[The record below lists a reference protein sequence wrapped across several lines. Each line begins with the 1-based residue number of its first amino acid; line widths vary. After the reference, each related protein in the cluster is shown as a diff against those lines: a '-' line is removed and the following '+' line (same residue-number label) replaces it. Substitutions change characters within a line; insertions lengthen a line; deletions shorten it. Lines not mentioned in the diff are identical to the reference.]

1 MSKVNQEVR
10 IRDYESHLPVIR
22 NSSFPISMVSQAA
35 MGFLATPAHKLNRK
49 QLRRALAEG
58 ALDELEFDAVVW
70 RNVPNANHVRF
81 RAEELPRLA
90 ASFEGAPFLR
100 NHDHADIGSR
110 DGMVLTSRINQQ
122 GEMLQRIKLTT
133 QRGIADFLDGII
145 DRFSI
150 AWYWGWIEC
159 SVCGQDWLVCEH
171 VPGRTYQGVTTE
183 LIFVH
188 PHGKETSAVNTPA
201 VPDTHVLAQL
211 CQLKEIQMQG
221 EEGSKFKAQSSIPEV
236 PGSMFNLQGAE
247 ASAVNLEPETLN
259 GGITRPVEE
268 QLADLQ
274 AEVLRL
280 RGQVAAQAERTL
292 VTGIRPLDYAARPRA
307 GQAPGRP
314 ITAGDLQTPLDRA
327 QAAMEWIFGNPLA
340 PPPPPS
346 MRSLADLYQA
356 ITGDVN
362 WYGRFDP
369 AWAQLAA
376 ATTTTLAG
384 LVVNA
389 MNKASLQHFNNMI
402 TYRWYEQIVNVLPH
416 SGETHD
422 ISMITVDGL
431 ASLPTVSEGQAYTEL
446 SVGDARET
454 MSFAKKG
461 GYVGIT
467 LEAIRRSD
475 IQRLQAI
482 PRELVK
488 SAVRT
493 RSAAIASIF
502 TVNSGTG
509 PTLADDS
516 TVLFHANHGGNVATT
531 ALSASAWGAV
541 RQVIYEQSVPG
552 TSAPLGLWPSF
563 LLVPIELYDTAL
575 VLFGYGGGDV
585 GRPISAATAQEVN
598 PYAQSRTGDPRPVV
612 VATPDWTD
620 ATDWAAI
627 VDPRLHPVIHMAYA
641 NAPGGGSH
649 PLPEIYEVTSESAG
663 LIFTNDVLPIKARD
677 WWAYGV
683 STYVG
688 IAKRNVA

>member
-1 MSKVNQEVR
+1 MSKSHDGVG
-10 IRDYESHLPVIR
+10 IRGPEGAPGLGGLSVIPTPL
-22 NSSFPISMVSQAA
+22 SLIPMFSQAT
-35 MGFLATPAHKLNRK
+35 MGSLATPAHNLNRK
-49 QLRRALAEG
+49 GLRRALAEG
-58 ALDELEFDAVVW
+58 TLDELEFDAVVW
-70 RNVPNANHVRF
+70 RNVPNANYVRF
-81 RAEELPRLA
+81 RAEELPGLA

-110 DGMVLTSRINQQ
+110 DGTVLTSRINEQ

-133 QRGIADFLDGII
+133 RRGIADFLDGII

-150 AWYWGWIEC
+150 AWYWERIEC
-159 SVCGQDWLVCEH
+159 AVCGQDWLVCEH
-171 VPGRTYQGVTTE
+171 FPGHTYQGVTAE

-188 PHGKETSAVNTPA
+188 PRGKETSAVNTPA

-211 CQLKEIQMQG
+211 CQLKEAQMQ
-221 EEGSKFKAQSSIPEV
+221 PEKQTN
-236 PGSMFNLQGAE
+236 STAEITENAEKNRNLLQFSAST
-247 ASAVNLEPETLN
+247 AHSAVNAVTQP
-259 GGITRPVEE
+259 IRE
-268 QLADLQ
+268 QLTDLQ
-274 AEVLRL
+274 AEVSNLR
-280 RGQVAAQAERTL
+280 AQLAQQADRTL
-292 VTGIRPLDYAARPRA
+292 VTGIRPIQDSATLARA
-307 GQAPGRP
+307 GRHQIGEM
-314 ITAGDLQTPLDRA
+314 QTPLDRA
-327 QAAMEWIFGNPLA
+327 QAAMDWIFGNPLA

-402 TYRWYEQIVNVLPH
+402 TYRWYEQVINVLPH

-446 SVGDARET
+446 TVGDAKET

-502 TVNSGTG
+502 TANSGTG

-516 TVLFHANHGGNVATT
+516 TVLFHANHGGNVTTT
-531 ALSASAWGAV
+531 ALSAAAWGAV

-563 LLVPIELYDTAL
+563 LLVPIELYDAAL
-575 VLFGYGGGDV
+575 VLFGYGGGEV

-612 VATPDWTD
+612 VAVPDWTD

-663 LIFTNDVLPIKARD
+663 LMFTNDVLPIKARD

-683 STYVG
+683 STWVG
-688 IAKRNVA
+688 VAKRNVAG